1 MRKQDDATA
10 DMAALNIR
18 DSSGVGNDGVDDGGT
33 GAYSVAGSDSDD
45 LSVGSDEVRLIPPP
59 PMKTTIY
66 RKKESDPSNL
76 AKLGVNEL
84 TYYPSGNVFIA
95 HPVGSPTTPALVA
108 KAPVPADGK
117 GYVRAIDLLFTISI
131 LLSPSS
137 HYVLYLHLR
146 IFCFRLKNATP
157 CS

>member
-1 MRKQDDATA
+1 MASYIYTNALKR
-10 DMAALNIR
+10 DMLL
-18 DSSGVGNDGVDDGGT
+18 DSVLK
-33 GAYSVAGSDSDD
+33 YQ
-45 LSVGSDEVRLIPPP
+45 

-117 GYVRAIDLLFTISI
+117 GYVRAIDLLFTIFI
-131 LLSPSS
+131 LFSPSS
-137 HYVLYLHLR
+137 HCLLYLHLR